1 MKKSSLNFYT
11 LIFKLTLKNYSPL
24 RIFQI
29 LEIKKLAIDEEFLD
43 LGSTFSDTNVS
54 NFIEKTHL
62 RNFATLN
69 TKEKLENHINL
80 EEYPNEIE
88 KKFKVVLLMNVLEH
102 IKNINNCFKNINYLL
117 EKKGTLYG
125 STPFIYHIHESPND
139 YFRFTKQFLNEFL
152 IENDFTNVEI
162 KTLGTGIFCNM
173 YSSLFNHTK
182 RIPLLN
188 VLLFPTVIIIDKFIS
203 IFFKN
208 LKNIN
213 PLGYFFVAKKN

>member
-1 MKKSSLNFYT
+1 M
-11 LIFKLTLKNYSPL
+11 
-24 RIFQI
+24 
-29 LEIKKLAIDEEFLD
+29 AIDEEFLD

-69 TKEKLENHINL
+69 TKEKSENHINL

>member
-1 MKKSSLNFYT
+1 M
-11 LIFKLTLKNYSPL
+11 
-24 RIFQI
+24 
-29 LEIKKLAIDEEFLD
+29 AIDEEFLD

-117 EKKGTLYG
+117 EKKRN
-125 STPFIYHIHESPND
+125 SIWFHPFY
-139 YFRFTKQFLNEFL
+139 
-152 IENDFTNVEI
+152 
-162 KTLGTGIFCNM
+162 
-173 YSSLFNHTK
+173 
-182 RIPLLN
+182 
-188 VLLFPTVIIIDKFIS
+188 IS
-203 IFFKN
+203 HS
-208 LKNIN
+208 
-213 PLGYFFVAKKN
+213 